1 MDLFNRS
8 LSIKLGKVKQYL
20 SSQNYRKK
28 KYQDLIIEIDSIIEE
43 LRLNKPKIKIASPDI
58 KLAKKLKIISE
69 QNSNLKAKY
78 KLQIIPAD
86 VEIRHIVNSGEL
98 VCLIYSRQQEISRR
112 DRQLIREAQL
122 KNIGILILV
131 TDRESKNSQGKV
143 DHWLKQQNYEFKL
156 DILFPID
163 NFFCFENKIQIDRY
177 QQFVEQLFPKASTA
191 LEIRLLNKAN
201 HLTNKHIQANKKDL
215 QQKINEQKKL
225 CFPDNNPDALRQKIN
240 KLVQKIHKEN
250 NHTFRQIKHQINQ
263 SKAQIINPFVENS
276 LIWETQ
282 QIIQNS
288 EVKLI
293 KVEKQTYLSPVV
305 KTNNLSETL
314 YLYLANFYQSKFN
327 SWLEQEV
334 QEIAKTYADGGLNNL
349 RKKIKNELKLL
360 ASLCDREMKLTPANL
375 IKFELHNFVSL
386 AILKEN
392 SQTSFEY
399 HYNQSTWFRLFF
411 CVTIGLSIFLIT
423 KILFGVGRYFGF
435 AILLFQFINLLLGQD
450 VKTLKLKQQSK
461 ELKRNLDSQ
470 HKTLIRF
477 LADRVVQDLIAA
489 LDNEHQAYQQ
499 QIDAIAQIAD
509 NKLLEVKNTINQHQ
523 KDINSLQQERQK
535 VLSLLNE

>member
-1 MDLFNRS
+1 M
-8 LSIKLGKVKQYL
+8 
-20 SSQNYRKK
+20 
-28 KYQDLIIEIDSIIEE
+28 
-43 LRLNKPKIKIASPDI
+43 
-58 KLAKKLKIISE
+58 
-69 QNSNLKAKY
+69 
-78 KLQIIPAD
+78 
-86 VEIRHIVNSGEL
+86 
-98 VCLIYSRQQEISRR
+98 
-112 DRQLIREAQL
+112 
-122 KNIGILILV
+122 
-131 TDRESKNSQGKV
+131 
-143 DHWLKQQNYEFKL
+143 
-156 DILFPID
+156 
-163 NFFCFENKIQIDRY
+163 
-177 QQFVEQLFPKASTA
+177 
-191 LEIRLLNKAN
+191 
-201 HLTNKHIQANKKDL
+201 
-215 QQKINEQKKL
+215 
-225 CFPDNNPDALRQKIN
+225 
-240 KLVQKIHKEN
+240 
-250 NHTFRQIKHQINQ
+250 
-263 SKAQIINPFVENS
+263 
-276 LIWETQ
+276 
-282 QIIQNS
+282 
-288 EVKLI
+288 I

-334 QEIAKTYADGGLNNL
+334 QEIANTYADGGLNNL

-360 ASLCDREMKLTPANL
+360 ASLCDRKIKLIPGKL